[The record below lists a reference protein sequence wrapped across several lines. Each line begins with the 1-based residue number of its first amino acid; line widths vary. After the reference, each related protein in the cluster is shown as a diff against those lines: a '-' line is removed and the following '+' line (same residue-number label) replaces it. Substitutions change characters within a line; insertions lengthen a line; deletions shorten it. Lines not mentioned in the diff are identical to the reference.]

1 MSLKT
6 TRNSRVCVV
15 SNDLFHLDILPK
27 LEDTKGVIRRGKSK
41 DRQYNGQKKKD
52 KQCTKQCAKN

>member
-6 TRNSRVCVV
+6 TRNSCVCVV

-27 LEDTKGVIRRGKSK
+27 LEDTKGVIRCGKSK
-41 DRQYNGQKKKD
+41 DRQYNSEKKKD
-52 KQCTKQCAKN
+52 IQ